1 MTSAT
6 RLLRKRISNVP
17 MCPVSWRAA
26 TVIRTNEAME
36 AIIQPVARRAGRPAA
51 SGVGLK
57 GPV

>member
-1 MTSAT
+1 
-6 RLLRKRISNVP
+6 

-36 AIIQPVARRAGRPAA
+36 AIIQPVAEGGAAGGA
-51 SGVGLK
+51 GVGLK